1 MRGMEGKLD
10 DARRPGSLR
19 PAALIFS
26 AYLLCPA
33 CMHQARPQE
42 ITPEPAVAAAHSEWR
57 RGTCDVS
64 GSRLSYT
71 ESANGRREELVLD
84 TGVTAPVRGLSCSE
98 QYTVVMESGA
108 AVISLGANG
117 VLGNIQS
124 LGCYG
129 GEGMA
134 CTGGRFI
141 AANSIEVS
149 FREIRQED
157 RGILSSVVEGDAL
170 TVRTASGRVWSLQL
184 SNPFAGWSIY

>member
-1 MRGMEGKLD
+1 MRGMDVKPD
-10 DARRPGSLR
+10 DGRRPKGLR

-33 CMHQARPQE
+33 CIHQARPQVA
-42 ITPEPAVAAAHSEWR
+42 PEPAAAAAHSEWR
-57 RGTCDVS
+57 RGTCEIS
-64 GSRLSYT
+64 GARLSYT
-71 ESANGRREELVLD
+71 ESSNGRREELVLD

-108 AVISLGANG
+108 AVISLGADG
-117 VLGNIQS
+117 ILGNIQS

-134 CTGGRFI
+134 CSGGRFI

-149 FREIRQED
+149 FREIKQED
-157 RGILSSVVEGDAL
+157 RGILSSGVEGDAL
-170 TVRTASGRVWSLQL
+170 TVRTARGRVWSLPL

>member
-1 MRGMEGKLD
+1 MRGMDVKPD
-10 DARRPGSLR
+10 DGRRLKGLR

-33 CMHQARPQE
+33 CIHQVRPQE
-42 ITPEPAVAAAHSEWR
+42 MPPVAAAHSEWR
-57 RGTCDVS
+57 RGTCDIS
-64 GSRLSYT
+64 GARLSYT
-71 ESANGRREELVLD
+71 ESENGRREELVLD

-108 AVISLGANG
+108 AVISLGADG
-117 VLGNIQS
+117 ILGNIQS

-129 GEGMA
+129 GEGRA
-134 CTGGRFI
+134 CSGGRFI

-149 FREIRQED
+149 FREIKRED
-157 RGILSSVVEGDAL
+157 RGILSSSVEGDAL
-170 TVRTASGRVWSLQL
+170 TVRTERGRVWSLPL